1 MPRTSHTAALAL
13 GYADRLI
20 VGTTRDVHR
29 AIARRAFRS
38 AYRVG
43 GRVPERV
50 HDAITDVVYDS
61 VSLGVRGARQL
72 LEMSGTRGVGPSLDA
87 TVGGRHVV
95 SAINGL
101 VGAELAQRADPHAI
115 SMSVRVAG
123 QDVPTTSA
131 ALRIAY
137 PHASDRIAI
146 FLHGLGENDD
156 SWRLGER
163 KRGSTYA
170 SRLVGET
177 EHTPIFVRYN
187 TGLNVSSNGA
197 ALGELIAALVE
208 DWPVAVSQIA
218 LIGHS
223 MGGLVARAA
232 TNHAV
237 ASGAVWPQSVRHIVC
252 LGTPHLGAPL
262 EKAVHVSARAL
273 GVFPESAPFGRILD
287 VRSPGIVDLRHGYI
301 SQAEWEGQDLTRQW
315 GLDRIAA
322 APLAHAEYYFVAA
335 SLGSTPRSLTGRLLG
350 DWFVR
355 VPSAVGRSRHAES
368 VVPSVQIRH
377 VSGAGHFALLNHP
390 DIASS
395 LVRWLGKSRVAIT
408 DTTARVRHPT
418 GGQS

>member
-1 MPRTSHTAALAL
+1 MPRTSHTAVLAL

-29 AIARRAFRS
+29 AIARRAFR
-38 AYRVG
+38 AAHRVG

-50 HDAITDVVYDS
+50 HDTISDVAYGG
-61 VSLGVRGARQL
+61 VSLGLRSAGRLIENAVP
-72 LEMSGTRGVGPSLDA
+72 RGVGPSLDA
-87 TVGGRHVV
+87 TVGGRHVR

-101 VGAELAQRADPHAI
+101 VGAELAERADPHAI
-115 SMSVRVAG
+115 SMSIRAAG
-123 QDVPTTSA
+123 QDVPPISEP
-131 ALRIAY
+131 LRSAY
-137 PHASDRIAI
+137 PQASDRIAI

-163 KRGSTYA
+163 KHGSTYA
-170 SRLVGET
+170 SRIARET
-177 EHTPIFVRYN
+177 EHTPVIVRYN

-197 ALGELIAALVE
+197 ALGELIVALVE
-208 DWPVAVSQIA
+208 NWPVAVSQIA

-237 ASGAVWPQSVRHIVC
+237 ASGADWPQSVRHVVC

-262 EKAVHVSARAL
+262 EKAVHVGARAL
-273 GVFPESAPFGRILD
+273 SVFPQSAPFGRILD
-287 VRSPGIVDLRHGYI
+287 TRSPGIVDLRHGYI

-322 APLAHAEYYFVAA
+322 APLSHAEYYFVAA

-355 VPSAVGRSRHAES
+355 VPSAVGRGRDSEP

-377 VSGAGHFALLNHP
+377 VSGAGHFSLLNHP

-395 LVRWLGKSRVAIT
+395 LVRWLGKPRAAIT
-408 DTTARVRHPT
+408 QTTTRVRT
-418 GGQS
+418 SRGDS